1 MKRRRFLKFLGAAPA
16 AAIVPQFL
24 RDFGTPIK
32 YIAPFSAEEWGR
44 SLVYGGGR
52 ASGLSDAIYN
62 ISPVQTPFLTLTE
75 KYGQPSPMHA
85 WVTDELEPQ

>member
-24 RDFGTPIK
+24 RDFGVPVK
-32 YIAPFSAEEWGR
+32 FEYIAPFSVEEWG
-44 SLVYGGGR
+44 L
-52 ASGLSDAIYN
+52 GLEDLIYN